1 MSMKKI
7 KLICYDF
14 DGVMTD
20 NKVYIDQDGCEMVQ
34 VNRADGLGVAEIKKL
49 GITQIILSTEKNP
62 VVGQRSEKLGLTC
75 LQGIS
80 DKSDA
85 LKEYCK
91 KNNINL
97 DEVAYVGN
105 DINDLE
111 AMELAGITFC
121 PADAHSSIKDIS
133 DHILTSMGG
142 EGVVRDFFDHLINN

>member
-1 MSMKKI
+1 MKKI
-7 KLICYDF
+7 DLICYDF

-20 NKVYIDQDGCEMVQ
+20 NIAYIDENGREMVKI
-34 VNRADGLGVAEIKKL
+34 NRSDGLGVSEIKQL
-49 GITQIILSTEKNP
+49 GLKQIIISTEKNP
-62 VVGQRSEKLGLTC
+62 VVGQRSKKLGLTC

-111 AMELAGITFC
+111 AMKLAGVTFC
-121 PADAHSSIKDIS
+121 PADAHSSVKNIS
-133 DHILTSMGG
+133 DHILSSKGG
-142 EGVVRDFFDHLINN
+142 EGVVREIFDHLIKN

>member
-1 MSMKKI
+1 MAVRDGRGDVKQTTRGFRDPRHH
-7 KLICYDF
+7 ICQ
-14 DGVMTD
+14 
-20 NKVYIDQDGCEMVQ
+20 K
-34 VNRADGLGVAEIKKL
+34 
-49 GITQIILSTEKNP
+49 QIPIP
-62 VVGQRSEKLGLTC
+62 C

-121 PADAHSSIKDIS
+121 PADAHNSIKNIS
-133 DHILTSMGG
+133 DHVLKSEGG
-142 EGVVRDFFDHLINN
+142 QGVVREILDHLINN